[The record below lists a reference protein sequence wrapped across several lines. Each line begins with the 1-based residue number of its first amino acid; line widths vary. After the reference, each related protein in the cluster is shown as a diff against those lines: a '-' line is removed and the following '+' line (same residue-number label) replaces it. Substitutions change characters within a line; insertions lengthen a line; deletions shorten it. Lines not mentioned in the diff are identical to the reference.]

1 MSKRLLTLGIFVMLA
16 AGIAAAQELT
26 RNPYIQNLKPDSV
39 EILWKTDQPA
49 PSWVELWPEGTID
62 KRVYLSTVP
71 VTMHQMRIPNL
82 EPDSR
87 YTYQVG
93 SEAEP
98 LSDPATFRTF
108 PAGGG
113 APFDFVVYGDHR
125 NNPEAHFAVAEA
137 IRRNTAPRF
146 ILDTGDFTGDGEHAT
161 DFWDEQFF
169 TPASEL
175 MRQFCLFPVIGN
187 HEAGRRHPRIPFRYL
202 ENFSV
207 PTENSGTEYY
217 YSFDYGDA
225 HFCMIDVYTED
236 FAEGSKQYAWIKQD
250 LRQSDKIWK
259 FAVMHY
265 PIYIHRKGPSVSYG
279 NEAIREHLVPLFK
292 RYGVTMTFSGDSHF
306 YQRSQV
312 DGIHYVCSGGGGAPI
327 YDPGDG
333 ESYVQASYKG
343 FHYVWLQVDQGK
355 LDLRAYNEENKLVDS
370 FFGVLP
376 RQAELPPAPV
386 LNFTRRLPEPGQQPG
401 QVVILETRDAAG
413 NLTPPPVYEELS
425 LMLSSSVKS
434 AAEGLQGTGSRF
446 SDNEEADGKVRFTP
460 PIEAPGTFLISI
472 TTPSAGSVNAPNT
485 LFEVTQGGGELIR
498 GKVNL
503 SASET
508 GDRWY
513 DIGLFD
519 LVPGDTFLLI
529 EVEDEPD
536 RFYVDGVKLVQYGAL
551 GPETDGAAEGGP
563 DGKVGLIWGAAIL
576 YVLLLLIIV
585 IIILVALMFVR
596 ARRGG
601 K

>member
-1 MSKRLLTLGIFVMLA
+1 MKKWIFAIGGMLVVS
-16 AGIAAAQELT
+16 AGMAAAQVLT

-39 EILWKTDQPA
+39 EILWRTDRPG
-49 PSWVELWPEGTID
+49 PGWVEIWPEGTID
-62 KRVYLSTVP
+62 KRAYQSTVP
-71 VTMHQMRIPNL
+71 VIARQMKIPGL
-82 EPDSR
+82 LPDTR

-93 SEAEP
+93 CEMEP
-98 LSDPATFRTF
+98 LSDPATFQTF
-108 PAGGG
+108 PAQGGG
-113 APFDFVVYGDHR
+113 PFDFVDYGDHR
-125 NNPEAHFAVAEA
+125 NNPEAHYSVAEA
-137 IRRNTAPRF
+137 IRKNTAPRF
-146 ILDTGDFTGDGEHAT
+146 ILDTGDYTGDGEHAT

-169 TPASEL
+169 TPANEL

-187 HEAGRRHPRIPFRYL
+187 HEVGRRPPRIPFRYL

-207 PTENSGTEYY
+207 PTENSGSEYY
-217 YSFDYGDA
+217 YSFDFGDA

-250 LRQSDKIWK
+250 LKKSDKTWK

-279 NEAIREHLVPLFK
+279 NEEVREHLVPLFK

-306 YQRSQV
+306 YQRSEV

-343 FHYVWLQVDQGK
+343 FHYVWIQVDRGK

-376 RQAELPPAPV
+376 RQAELPLTPV
-386 LNFTRRLPEPGQQPG
+386 LNFTRRMPEPRQIPG
-401 QVVILETRDAAG
+401 EIVILEARDEAG
-413 NLTPPPVYEELS
+413 NLTPAPVYEELS
-425 LMLSSSVKS
+425 PMMSISAKSS
-434 AAEGLQGTGSRF
+434 AEGLHGVGSRF
-446 SDNEEADGKVRFTP
+446 SDNEEADGQVRFAP
-460 PIEAPGTFLISI
+460 PIEAPGTYLLSI
-472 TTPSAGSVNAPNT
+472 TTPSSGSANAPNT
-485 LFEVTQGGGELIR
+485 LFEVTQGGGDLIR
-498 GKVNL
+498 GKIVL

-519 LVPGDTFLLI
+519 LVPGDTLTLI
-529 EVEDEPD
+529 EAEDEPD
-536 RFYVDGVKLVQYGAL
+536 RFYVDAIKLVRY
-551 GPETDGAAEGGP
+551 GAAEQAAGIPVEGAP
-563 DGKVGLIWGAAIL
+563 RGKVRLLWSVVIL
-576 YVLLLLIIV
+576 YALLLIVIV
-585 IIILVALMFVR
+585 AVLLGALIVVR
-596 ARRGG
+596 TRRRG